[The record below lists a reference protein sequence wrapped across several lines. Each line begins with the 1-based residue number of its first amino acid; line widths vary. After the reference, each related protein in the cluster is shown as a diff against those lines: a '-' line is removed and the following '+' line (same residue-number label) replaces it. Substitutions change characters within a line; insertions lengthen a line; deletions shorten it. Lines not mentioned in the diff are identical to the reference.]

1 MHTKFFP
8 CPCFRPRLRRQPS
21 KFSTAPSGHK
31 TKRSN
36 LVWLRNQPVFDA
48 RKLKL
53 WNTSYMA
60 AKITQRKYGL
70 WLAKF
75 SPSLFRDTLEII
87 FPELTSH
94 HWKLSS
100 TNHTRQSFSMSLTV
114 LPERSSF
121 FSFRKSRET
130 SSFGMPSLLS
140 QDVEKN
146 FCPESGHTCCR

>member
-1 MHTKFFP
+1 MHTKSSP
-8 CPCFRPRLRRQPS
+8 CPCFRPRPRRQPS

-36 LVWLRNQPVFDA
+36 LVWLRNQPASDA

-53 WNTSYMA
+53 WNTSSMA

-75 SPSLFRDTLEII
+75 LPFLFRDTLETI

-100 TNHTRQSFSMSLTV
+100 TNHTHQSFSTSLTV

-121 FSFRKSRET
+121 FFFRNSRET
-130 SSFGMPSLLS
+130 SSSGVPSLLS

-146 FCPESGHTCCR
+146 SCPESGHTYCR